1 MGIER
6 ITLPSGEVIDVT
18 NPEVKVLA
26 NAIRELIKEN
36 KKLKARVTKL
46 EDDVRYYKDLKSY
59 DGWDGGGGF

>member
-18 NPEVKVLA
+18 NPEVKALA
-26 NAIRELIKEN
+26 IAVRELIKEN

-46 EDDVRYYKDLKSY
+46 EDDVNYYKGLKSY

>member
-1 MGIER
+1 MGIEK

-18 NPEVKVLA
+18 NPEVKALV
-26 NAIRELIKEN
+26 NAVRELIKEN

-46 EDDVRYYKDLKSY
+46 EDDVNYYKNSKAY

>member
-18 NPEVKVLA
+18 NPEVKALA
-26 NAIRELIKEN
+26 SAVRQLIKEN
-36 KKLKARVTKL
+36 KELKARVTKL

>member
-6 ITLPSGEVIDVT
+6 ITLPSGEAIDVT
-18 NPEVKVLA
+18 NPEAKALA
-26 NAIRELIKEN
+26 SSVRQLIKEN
-36 KKLKARVTKL
+36 KDLKAMVTKL